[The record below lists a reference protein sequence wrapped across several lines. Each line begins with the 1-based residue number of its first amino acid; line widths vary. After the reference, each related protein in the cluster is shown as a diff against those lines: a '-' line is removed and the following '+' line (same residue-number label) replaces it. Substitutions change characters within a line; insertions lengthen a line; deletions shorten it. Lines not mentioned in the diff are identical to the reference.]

1 MFYSDA
7 SSGRARIMTGKRFV
21 WTRGR
26 KISAVILVVATSALT
41 MIASLAGGDG
51 MVYYRTPTE
60 MVHNA
65 VVSTEPV
72 RVGGL
77 VLAGSIEQSDAESTL
92 QLSDGATQITVV
104 YQGRFPAVVQE
115 GQGAVVEGTWRSDGV
130 LLGEELLLRH
140 SNEYRAP
147 AEGTP

>member
-1 MFYSDA
+1 
-7 SSGRARIMTGKRFV
+7 MTGKRFV

-41 MIASLAGGDG
+41 MVASLAGGDG

-60 MVHNA
+60 IVHND
-65 VVSTEPV
+65 VVASESV

-92 QLSDGATQITVV
+92 LLSDGATQITVV
-104 YQGRFPAVVQE
+104 YQGRFPAIVQE
-115 GQGAVVEGTWRSDGV
+115 GQGAVIEGTWRSDGV

-147 AEGTP
+147 AEGTL

>member
-1 MFYSDA
+1 MN
-7 SSGRARIMTGKRFV
+7 GKRFV

-26 KISAVILVVATSALT
+26 KISAVVLVVATGALT

-60 MVHNA
+60 IVHNA
-65 VVSTEPV
+65 AMSTEPV

-77 VLAGSIEQSDAESTL
+77 VIAGSIEQSDAESTL
-92 QLSDGATQITVV
+92 RLSDGATQITVV

-140 SNEYRAP
+140 SNEYQAP
-147 AEGTP
+147 EGTP